1 MLLLLAAE
9 LVSILLLHAVAGKA
23 YKPLLASIVPAHRN
37 RWDRFT
43 PAFLWL
49 LDRLR
54 LWKQASSWTVR
65 LHHLHTALSG
75 PAHSLTETKLS
86 AARMALCGYGCI
98 VWFTTLGC
106 LADDQGETAFLG
118 LIGAALSPFLQL
130 RILQKRLLMRR
141 RSMLLDLPELVNQVL
156 LLTNAGETVQQSLL
170 TIVGKNTDSRDRPLL
185 NELRLAAGELK
196 LNVSLSKALDDMQK
210 RCGLQE
216 VSLFVSTVL
225 LNYKRGGDDLSVALR
240 TLAKELWEKRKALT
254 RTMGEEASS
263 KLVFPM
269 VLIFAAVLVIVASPA
284 VMLMNA
290 NQ

>member
-1 MLLLLAAE
+1 
-9 LVSILLLHAVAGKA
+9 
-23 YKPLLASIVPAHRN
+23 
-37 RWDRFT
+37 
-43 PAFLWL
+43 
-49 LDRLR
+49 
-54 LWKQASSWTVR
+54 
-65 LHHLHTALSG
+65 
-75 PAHSLTETKLS
+75 
-86 AARMALCGYGCI
+86 
-98 VWFTTLGC
+98 
-106 LADDQGETAFLG
+106 
-118 LIGAALSPFLQL
+118 
-130 RILQKRLLMRR
+130 MR
-141 RSMLLDLPELVNQVL
+141 
-156 LLTNAGETVQQSLL
+156 
-170 TIVGKNTDSRDRPLL
+170 IVGKNTDSRDRPLL